1 MCSIKTT
8 LPLVA
13 VSVGR
18 LAMAASCD
26 CYLIDGAFPTY
37 YKSHGFWDFRSLSQY
52 AGVPPVLDSIDA
64 NKNADFSSSYFNW
77 ESEFAQFWGPQNWD
91 NGAQDFVNVN
101 SYNNLYIEKS
111 DGSTFMTMRTA
122 RLPKFQT
129 SAEFESMNLFDHAS
143 IRMYSRTIGSPGAC
157 TAVFTYREANS
168 LKDVQESD
176 IEILTSDPKTSIQYT
191 NQPSYLEDGTII
203 DGASNNI
210 SVSVPW
216 SEWSTHRLD
225 WTPGHTTWYINGGQT
240 YTQTFQAPKDPS
252 KVNLNAWSDGGDW
265 TGKMPEGG
273 VAYQQIQWIEM
284 LYNNADKASCSSVC
298 SIDTDGAKPGSPVNV

>member
-1 MCSIKTT
+1 MSSIKTT

-13 VSVGR
+13 MAAAR

-26 CYLIDGAFPTY
+26 CYLIDGEYPAY
-37 YKSHGFWDFRSLSQY
+37 IL
-52 AGVPPVLDSIDA
+52 VPPVLDSIDA

-91 NGAQDFVNVN
+91 NGAEDFVNVN

-111 DGSTFMTMRTA
+111 GDSTFMTMRTA

-129 SAEFESMNLFDHAS
+129 SAEFESIYILDHAS
-143 IRMYSRTIGSPGAC
+143 IRMYSRTIGSHGAC

-176 IEILTSDPKTSIQYT
+176 IEILTSDPKTSIRYP
-191 NQPSYLEDGTII
+191 NQPTYLEDGTII

-210 SVSVPW
+210 CLRPLERMVHAETGVDSWPY
-216 SEWSTHRLD
+216 HL
-225 WTPGHTTWYINGGQT
+225 
-240 YTQTFQAPKDPS
+240 APKDPS
-252 KVNLNAWSDGGDW
+252 KVNFNAWSDGGDW

-284 LYNNADKASCSSVC
+284 LYNVVDKASCTSVC
-298 SIDTDGAKPGSPVNV
+298 SIDADGAKPGFPVKV

>member
-1 MCSIKTT
+1 MA
-8 LPLVA
+8 VA
-13 VSVGR
+13 R

-26 CYLIDGAFPTY
+26 CYLIDGAYPTY
-37 YKSHGFWDFRSLSQY
+37 YKSHGFWDFRSLPQY

-64 NKNADFSSSYFNW
+64 NKNADFSSSFFNW
-77 ESEFAQFWGPQNWD
+77 ESEFARFWGPQNWD
-91 NGAQDFVNVN
+91 NGAEDFVN
-101 SYNNLYIEKS
+101 
-111 DGSTFMTMRTA
+111 
-122 RLPKFQT
+122 T
-129 SAEFESMNLFDHAS
+129 SAEFESMDLFDHAS
-143 IRMYSRTIGSPGAC
+143 IRMYSRSIGSPGAC

-176 IEILTSDPKTSIQYT
+176 IEILTSGPKTSIQYT

-216 SEWSTHRLD
+216 NEWSTQRLD
-225 WTPGHTTWYINGGQT
+225 WTPGRTTWYINGDQT
-240 YTQTFQAPKDPS
+240 YTQTFQAPKDPN
-252 KVNLNAWSDGGDW
+252 KVNFNAWSDGGDW

-284 LYNNADKASCSSVC
+284 LHNVADKASCSSAC
-298 SIDTDGAKPGSPVNV
+298 SIDADGAKPGSPVKV